1 MLFRQVLHPDLGCAS
16 YVIADTAAGLGA
28 VVDPKRDVGEYL
40 ELAAANGF
48 TIAHVIETHNHA
60 DHVSGRGRLAEATGA
75 RSWVSPLAGAGYPHD
90 PFADGAEIELGQVRL
105 RALHVPGH
113 RPEHTA
119 VVVVDGSRS
128 SLPCAVL
135 TGDSLFV
142 NDVARPDLAVE
153 KREGA
158 AQLYHAIGRLL
169 ELDDGVEVFPGH
181 TGGSLCGSARMSET
195 TSSTIGFERAS
206 NPMLRLGEESLFVSE
221 LIHDLPPQPPNFTT
235 IAEANRA
242 GTIGAAAEVA
252 RFAPERL
259 AAAIAA
265 GALAIDGRPAGQYD
279 AAHIPGTIGIDA
291 TVNGFGTKAA
301 WIAEPGAELVLVA
314 ADEPAALHM
323 QGLLESVGLSAA
335 GMLAG
340 GFAGLDRGRTRRRAV
355 PGDGRGRPVRG
366 RRPGAD
372 PRRARPARMGRA
384 AHHRISARRLPRH
397 RTGDTSAR
405 SRPAGGRDL
414 LDRASQRDGGGTGA
428 PLRLRRG
435 DPRQRRRRRHLGGA
449 GVPDRA
455 VAAGRGMSAP
465 ELSATEVAAALE
477 RGELAAVDVREP
489 GEWDAGHIAGAL
501 WIPMGEFA
509 DRVSELPEGRL
520 AIVCRSG
527 ARSGVVADWLE
538 RSGVDAVNLAG
549 GMEAWHAASL
559 PIEPVDGWI
568 A

>member
-1 MLFRQVLHPDLGCAS
+1 VLFRQVLHPDLGCAS

-28 VVDPKRDVGEYL
+28 VVDPKRDVAEYL
-40 ELAAANGF
+40 ELASAHGF

-60 DHVSGRGRLAEATGA
+60 DHVSGRARLAEATGA

-90 PFADGAEIELGQVRL
+90 PFGDGAEIELGQVRL

-206 NPMLRLGEESLFVSE
+206 NPMLRLGEESRFVSE
-221 LIHDLPPQPPNFTT
+221 LIHDLPPQPPNFKA

-242 GTIGAAAEVA
+242 GTISADAVVA
-252 RFAPERL
+252 PFTPERL

-265 GALAIDGRPAGQYD
+265 GALVIDGRPARQYD
-279 AAHIPGTIGIDA
+279 LAHIPGTIGIDA
-291 TVNGFGTKAA
+291 AVNGFGTKAA

-314 ADEPAALHM
+314 EDEPASLHM

-335 GMLAG
+335 GMLTG
-340 GFAGLDRGRTRRRAV
+340 GFAAWTAAGLGVERFQVMDVDELYAAGDRVQILDVRDQYEWNEQRITGSQHVVYHDAGRVTPPLDR
-355 PGDGRGRPVRG
+355 DRPVAVICSTG
-366 RRPGAD
+366 RRSAMAVGLV
-372 PRRARPARMGRA
+372 RRSGFAEVI
-384 AHHRISARRLPRH
+384 HV
-397 RTGDTSAR
+397 T
-405 SRPAGGRDL
+405 AGGVGTWAARGYPIEQ
-414 LDRASQRDGGGTGA
+414 SQ
-428 PLRLRRG
+428 P
-435 DPRQRRRRRHLGGA
+435 
-449 GVPDRA
+449 
-455 VAAGRGMSAP
+455 
-465 ELSATEVAAALE
+465 
-477 RGELAAVDVREP
+477 AAV
-489 GEWDAGHIAGAL
+489 
-501 WIPMGEFA
+501 
-509 DRVSELPEGRL
+509 
-520 AIVCRSG
+520 
-527 ARSGVVADWLE
+527 
-538 RSGVDAVNLAG
+538 
-549 GMEAWHAASL
+549 
-559 PIEPVDGWI
+559 
-568 A
+568 

>member
-16 YVIADTAAGLGA
+16 YVIADTSAGLGA
-28 VVDPKRDVGEYL
+28 VVDPKRDISEYL
-40 ELAAANGF
+40 ELASAHGF

-60 DHVSGRGRLAEATGA
+60 DHVSGRARLAEAPGA

-158 AQLYHAIGRLL
+158 AQLYHAVGRLL

-206 NPMLRLGEESLFVSE
+206 NPMLQLGDESLFVSE
-221 LIHDLPPQPPNFTT
+221 LIHDLPPQPPNFKA

-242 GTIGAAAEVA
+242 GTVAAAAAVA
-252 RFAPERL
+252 PFTTEQL
-259 AAAIAA
+259 AAAVAA
-265 GALAIDGRPAGQYD
+265 GALVIDGRPAPEYD

-301 WIAEPGAELVLVA
+301 WIVDPGAELVLVG
-314 ADEPAALHM
+314 ADEPAVLHM
-323 QGLLESVGLSAA
+323 QVLLESVGLSAA
-335 GMLAG
+335 GWLAG
-340 GFAGLDRGRTRRRAV
+340 GFAAWTAAGLGVEQFQVMEVDELFAAGDRVQILDVRDQHEWDEQRITGSQHVVYHDAGRVTPPLDR
-355 PGDGRGRPVRG
+355 DRPVAVICSTG
-366 RRPGAD
+366 RRSAMAAGLV
-372 PRRARPARMGRA
+372 RRSGFAVVI
-384 AHHRISARRLPRH
+384 HV
-397 RTGDTSAR
+397 T
-405 SRPAGGRDL
+405 AGGVGTWAARGYPIEQ
-414 LDRASQRDGGGTGA
+414 SQ
-428 PLRLRRG
+428 P
-435 DPRQRRRRRHLGGA
+435 
-449 GVPDRA
+449 
-455 VAAGRGMSAP
+455 
-465 ELSATEVAAALE
+465 
-477 RGELAAVDVREP
+477 AAV
-489 GEWDAGHIAGAL
+489 
-501 WIPMGEFA
+501 
-509 DRVSELPEGRL
+509 
-520 AIVCRSG
+520 
-527 ARSGVVADWLE
+527 
-538 RSGVDAVNLAG
+538 
-549 GMEAWHAASL
+549 
-559 PIEPVDGWI
+559 
-568 A
+568 

>member
-16 YVIADTAAGLGA
+16 YVIADTAAGVGA
-28 VVDPKRDVGEYL
+28 VVDPKRDVAEYL
-40 ELAAANGF
+40 ELAAAHGF

-60 DHVSGRGRLAEATGA
+60 DHVSGRARLAEATGA

-128 SLPCAVL
+128 NRPCAVL

-206 NPMLRLGEESLFVSE
+206 NPMLRLGDESLFVSE
-221 LIHDLPPQPPNFTT
+221 LIHDLPPQPPNFKA

-242 GTIGAAAEVA
+242 GTTSPAAELA
-252 RFAPERL
+252 PFAPERL
-259 AAAIAA
+259 AAALAA
-265 GALAIDGRPAGQYD
+265 GALVIDGRPARQYD
-279 AAHIPGTIGIDA
+279 LAHIPGTIGIDA
-291 TVNGFGTKAA
+291 AVNGFGTKAA

-314 ADEPAALHM
+314 EDEAAALHM

-340 GFAGLDRGRTRRRAV
+340 GFAAWTAAGLDVERFQVMDVDELYAAGDRVQILDVRDQHEWDEQRITGSQHVVYHDAGRVTPPLDR
-355 PGDGRGRPVRG
+355 DRPVAVICSTG
-366 RRPGAD
+366 RRSAMAVGLV
-372 PRRARPARMGRA
+372 RRSGFAEVI
-384 AHHRISARRLPRH
+384 HV
-397 RTGDTSAR
+397 T
-405 SRPAGGRDL
+405 
-414 LDRASQRDGGGTGA
+414 DGGVGTWA
-428 PLRLRRG
+428 ARG
-435 DPRQRRRRRHLGGA
+435 YPIEQSQ
-449 GVPDRA
+449 P
-455 VAAGRGMSAP
+455 
-465 ELSATEVAAALE
+465 
-477 RGELAAVDVREP
+477 AAV
-489 GEWDAGHIAGAL
+489 
-501 WIPMGEFA
+501 
-509 DRVSELPEGRL
+509 
-520 AIVCRSG
+520 
-527 ARSGVVADWLE
+527 
-538 RSGVDAVNLAG
+538 
-549 GMEAWHAASL
+549 
-559 PIEPVDGWI
+559 
-568 A
+568 

>member
-28 VVDPKRDVGEYL
+28 VVDPKRDVAEYL
-40 ELAAANGF
+40 ELARAHGF

-60 DHVSGRGRLAEATGA
+60 DHVSGRARLAEATGA

-221 LIHDLPPQPPNFTT
+221 LIHDLPPQPPNFKA

-242 GTIGAAAEVA
+242 GTIGAAAAVA
-252 RFAPERL
+252 PFAPEQL

-265 GALAIDGRPAGQYD
+265 GALVIDGRPAP
-279 AAHIPGTIGIDA
+279 AVRRRAHPRHDRHRRRPSTASGRRRPGSRSLA
-291 TVNGFGTKAA
+291 
-301 WIAEPGAELVLVA
+301 AELVLVA
-314 ADEPAALHM
+314 EDEPAALHM

-340 GFAGLDRGRTRRRAV
+340 GFAGLDRGRARRRAV
-355 PGDGRGRPVRG
+355 PGDGRGRAVR
-366 RRPGAD
+366 A
-372 PRRARPARMGRA
+372 PATGCRSSTCATSTSGTS
-384 AHHRISARRLPRH
+384 SA
-397 RTGDTSAR
+397 S
-405 SRPAGGRDL
+405 
-414 LDRASQRDGGGTGA
+414 
-428 PLRLRRG
+428 
-435 DPRQRRRRRHLGGA
+435 
-449 GVPDRA
+449 PDR
-455 VAAGRGMSAP
+455 ST
-465 ELSATEVAAALE
+465 SSTTT
-477 RGELAAVDVREP
+477 P
-489 GEWDAGHIAGAL
+489 GG
-501 WIPMGEFA
+501 
-509 DRVSELPEGRL
+509 
-520 AIVCRSG
+520 
-527 ARSGVVADWLE
+527 
-538 RSGVDAVNLAG
+538 
-549 GMEAWHAASL
+549 
-559 PIEPVDGWI
+559 
-568 A
+568 

>member
-1 MLFRQVLHPDLGCAS
+1 VLFRQVLHPDLGCAS

-75 RSWVSPLAGAGYPHD
+75 RSWVSPLAGAGYRHD

-206 NPMLRLGEESLFVSE
+206 NPMLRLGEEF
-221 LIHDLPPQPPNFTT
+221 
-235 IAEANRA
+235 
-242 GTIGAAAEVA
+242 A

-265 GALAIDGRPAGQYD
+265 GSLAIDGRPAGQYD

-340 GFAGLDRGRTRRRAV
+340 GFAAWTAAGLDVERFQVMDVDALYAAGDRVQILDVRDQHEWDELRITGSQHVVYHDTGRVTPPLDR
-355 PGDGRGRPVRG
+355 DRPVAVICSTG
-366 RRPGAD
+366 RRSAMAVGLV
-372 PRRARPARMGRA
+372 RRSGFAEVI
-384 AHHRISARRLPRH
+384 HVS
-397 RTGDTSAR
+397 
-405 SRPAGGRDL
+405 
-414 LDRASQRDGGGTGA
+414 GGGVGTWA
-428 PLRLRRG
+428 ARG
-435 DPRQRRRRRHLGGA
+435 YPIEQSQ
-449 GVPDRA
+449 P
-455 VAAGRGMSAP
+455 
-465 ELSATEVAAALE
+465 
-477 RGELAAVDVREP
+477 AAV
-489 GEWDAGHIAGAL
+489 
-501 WIPMGEFA
+501 
-509 DRVSELPEGRL
+509 
-520 AIVCRSG
+520 
-527 ARSGVVADWLE
+527 
-538 RSGVDAVNLAG
+538 
-549 GMEAWHAASL
+549 
-559 PIEPVDGWI
+559 
-568 A
+568 